1 VRPALGADQVRAL
14 LSAVA
19 ESDLCAQKD
28 LRDPVVLL
36 AATGLRRSEL
46 LALRWED
53 IDLDERVAR
62 RCRARSS
69 D

>member
-1 VRPALGADQVRAL
+1 LAVDQVRAL
-14 LSAVA
+14 LKGDADSEVC
-19 ESDLCAQKD
+19 ESKD

-53 IDLDERVAR
+53 VDLDGRVLT
-62 RCRARSS
+62 
-69 D
+69 